1 MAVEHGTAQDA
12 GLGALRFGWGSAYE
26 FGWDDESPWAL
37 RRDGLG
43 GKIRAG
49 DLDQLGGQVRD
60 DYAVKH
66 VPREFA
72 PAEEL

>member
-1 MAVEHGTAQDA
+1 MTGWSAEAA
-12 GLGALRFGWGSAYE
+12 ALSALEFGWGSAYE
-26 FGWDDESPWAL
+26 FGWDDEGPWAL

-49 DLDQLGGQVRD
+49 DPDRLGEQVRD

-72 PAEEL
+72 PAEEP